1 MSADGPGTAV
11 TVSPMTE
18 LIVRELR
25 LRRFDG
31 LAPTAS
37 PRSDPVAAS
46 AGDGR
51 RRLPDDHSVE
61 RLAVRHSR
69 RRGQPTDIGL

>member
-1 MSADGPGTAV
+1 MSADGPDGAV

-31 LAPTAS
+31 IGLTAS
-37 PRSDPVAAS
+37 PRAFEAA
-46 AGDGR
+46 AGDDNAR
-51 RRLPDDHSVE
+51 HRPPDDSRVE
-61 RLAVRHSR
+61 RLAIRHSR
-69 RRGQPTDIGL
+69 RRRPPPDLGL

>member
-1 MSADGPGTAV
+1 MSADGPGTAF

-37 PRSDPVAAS
+37 PRSDPVAAI
-46 AGDGR
+46 ADVAR
-51 RRLPDDHSVE
+51 RRLPDAHSVE
-61 RLAVRHSR
+61 RLAIRHSR
-69 RRGQPTDIGL
+69 RRGQPSDIGL